1 MKMQMTIKKNIF
13 AKKKIKK
20 RKGTERNLQNSCCQ
34 NLIAFTRDEDSA
46 CLVQ

>member
-1 MKMQMTIKKNIF
+1 MQMTIKKKNICQ
-13 AKKKIKK
+13 KKKIKK

-34 NLIAFTRDEDSA
+34 NLIALTRDEDSA